1 MWLTWKEQWKGTL
14 NIWTLL
20 LFHTANL
27 KGRTKIR
34 KTLLHFL
41 TCNLKFPF
49 SSVHFSC
56 SVVTD
61 SLRPHKSQ
69 HARPPCPSPSPRGTQ
84 THIHRVGDAIQ
95 PSRPLLSQCCPSCQC
110 RRLRDVSLIPWS
122 RRSSEGSA
130 IPWTEEPCGLQSM
143 GLQSRTWLNDLAAC
157 TGKVYPHRLPYLT
170 DLLGSLT
177 WMGIQTLFRASS
189 PEQLIPLAL
198 LNITSVIVIILRSH
212 DICLLKKK

>member
-1 MWLTWKEQWKGTL
+1 MSSYVCLIRPSTMSLSRINTNSFQPVESKLSKQ
-14 NIWTLL
+14 NYNQ
-20 LFHTANL
+20 LFHVQTAWWKISYAVKMWQKMLIANTAKKL
-27 KGRTKIR
+27 WTKYWIC
-34 KTLLHFL
+34 F
-41 TCNLKFPF
+41 
-49 SSVHFSC
+49 
-56 SVVTD
+56 
-61 SLRPHKSQ
+61 
-69 HARPPCPSPSPRGTQ
+69 SPSPRGTQ
-84 THIHRVGDAIQ
+84 THIQRVGDAIQ

-189 PEQLIPLAL
+189 PEQ
-198 LNITSVIVIILRSH
+198 
-212 DICLLKKK
+212 